1 MKREQSMRKAD
12 YSRIASFYDKGR
24 PISEQNM
31 DLWLELIVKS
41 SRMSEGARV
50 LDLGCGTGRFS
61 IPMAT
66 RLHFRVTGADSSS
79 EMLEKAREKDTSR
92 LVQWDREDAQQLVY
106 PDESFDIVFMSHL
119 MHHVDDPYQVL
130 SECQRVLVSPGV
142 VLIRYG
148 AIEQIRDDV
157 EHTFFPEVLTVDEAR
172 TPTVKTVEKWLV
184 EAGFQAIISQEI
196 VQKTFDTNTAHLD
209 MVEARG
215 TSILSMISP
224 EAFEK
229 GISSLKKYIEN
240 NPNDPWLLY
249 DKMTLTAGYKGNKA
263 SSQLERRT

>member
-1 MKREQSMRKAD
+1 MRKAD

-24 PISEQNM
+24 PISEQNI
-31 DLWLELIVKS
+31 DLWLELIVKL
-41 SRMSEGARV
+41 SRMSEGTRV

-66 RLHFRVTGADSSS
+66 RLHFRVTGADSS
-79 EMLEKAREKDTSR
+79 EKMLDKAREKNANR
-92 LVQWDREDAQQLVY
+92 LIQWDREDAQQLTY
-106 PDESFDIVFMSHL
+106 PDGSFDIAFMSHL
-119 MHHVDDPYQVL
+119 LHHVDDPCQVL
-130 SECQRVLVSPGV
+130 SECQRVLASPGV

-172 TPTVKTVEKWLV
+172 TPTVKTVERWLV

-196 VQKTFDTNTAHLD
+196 VQKTFETSTEHLD
-209 MVEARG
+209 MAKAMGNSV
-215 TSILSMISP
+215 LSMISP

-229 GISSLKKYIEN
+229 GISGLKTYIKN
-240 NPNDPWLLY
+240 NPDDPWLLY
-249 DKMTLTAGYKGNKA
+249 DKMTLTVGYKGNEV
-263 SSQLERRT
+263 SSQLEHQT